1 MTQTRRQLLEHFD
14 DEVREKLRVSDEH
27 SRHYLNHFERMLMR
41 LTRHELNGHA
51 DFLSDSAFRLTS
63 RPFDGDIPL
72 GLYELP
78 RRSGEA
84 HLYRLGH
91 PLAQRILE
99 QAKGRELPPAEL
111 VFDLS
116 EHEGKVSV
124 LEPFVGQ
131 AGTLAL
137 ALLTVESLDQAEDY
151 LIFAATTDDGRVLD
165 EGIARRLI
173 GLPARVITERPN
185 EIEQPILEEIL
196 TRRQAA
202 IQGTISQRNAAFFE
216 AEADK
221 LDGWADDLKVGLERE
236 IKDLDRQIKEARR
249 STKATLTLEDKLA
262 GQKQVKALETQRNT
276 KRRALFD
283 AQDEI
288 DRRREQLIAE
298 IEGKLQ
304 QRVSQTTLFSI
315 RWRLA

>member
-1 MTQTRRQLLEHFD
+1 M
-14 DEVREKLRVSDEH
+14 KSC
-27 SRHYLNHFERMLMR
+27 
-41 LTRHELNGHA
+41 
-51 DFLSDSAFRLTS
+51 
-63 RPFDGDIPL
+63 PFDSDIPL

-99 QAKGRELPPAEL
+99 QAKDRELPPAEL

-116 EHEGKVSV
+116 IHEGKVSV
-124 LEPFVGQ
+124 LEPFVGRS
-131 AGTLAL
+131 GTLAL
-137 ALLTVESLDQAEDY
+137 ALLTIEALDQSEDH
-151 LIFAATTDDGRVLD
+151 LIFAAATDDGRVLD
-165 EGIARRLI
+165 EAVARRLF
-173 GLPARVITERPN
+173 GVPARAVTQLPN
-185 EIEQPILEEIL
+185 GNEDSTIQDILSQ
-196 TRRQAA
+196 RQEA
-202 IQGTISQRNAAFFE
+202 IQRTISQRNAAFFE

-249 STKATLTLEDKLA
+249 AAKATLTLEDKLA

-283 AQDEI
+283 AQDDI

-315 RWRLA
+315 RWKLT